1 VTGNLKLWPWLECAV
16 WQHKI
21 PAKVQD
27 PGSFT
32 IPCSIS
38 GGKKKWTTG
47 SSTKPRGKSLAWS
60 NDGVGEEFYSFLDDY
75 SGYNRIAPE
84 DLLKRT
90 IRRMPFGLCN
100 APATFQRSMISLK
113 NRITYR
119 HNSLH
124 KCFQDVKEL
133 SACERR
139 GWKLTK
145 RRLRL
150 KSSSTKNKWTIII
163 EGIGFSPCEVA
174 REWVWKGF
182 VSRLSMNSWCN
193 T

>member
-1 VTGNLKLWPWLECAV
+1 
-16 WQHKI
+16 
-21 PAKVQD
+21 
-27 PGSFT
+27 
-32 IPCSIS
+32 
-38 GGKKKWTTG
+38 
-47 SSTKPRGKSLAWS
+47 
-60 NDGVGEEFYSFLDDY
+60 
-75 SGYNRIAPE
+75 
-84 DLLKRT
+84 
-90 IRRMPFGLCN
+90 
-100 APATFQRSMISLK
+100 MISLK